1 MEKAGR
7 RLAGAKGC
15 GEAEDGTIYTI
26 GKKGKCGEADDGT
39 LFWTKK
45 GNEGKGKKKGAKYG
59 EAEDGTLY
67 RVAGRRLAGAKGC
80 GEAED
85 GTIYTIGKKGKCGE
99 ADDGTLYWTKKGKKG
114 TK

>member
-1 MEKAGR
+1 MEK
-7 RLAGAKGC
+7 
-15 GEAEDGTIYTI
+15 
-26 GKKGKCGEADDGT
+26 
-39 LFWTKK
+39 
-45 GNEGKGKKKGAKYG
+45 
-59 EAEDGTLY
+59 
-67 RVAGRRLAGAKGC
+67 AGRRLAGAKGC